1 MHGLQACAILTDE
14 SPSIMFD
21 CVTTHP
27 QKRDTVP
34 GSFPWNKIAFAATLL
49 LCLGCAGPPLANR
62 PVQTEPSWFV
72 RLDSY
77 QESSPSSDHLY
88 DHPATWTTEELS
100 AILSRLLLEE
110 QRGILDT
117 AKPPRTVFSQGDINR
132 LAPAIQNAFRMAR
145 PPEWLSFYLTEPA
158 VKAITITSG
167 GLFIK
172 NGRLHIILANH
183 QEPGSAEDHDV
194 KMVLANPLRSMR
206 GTRGSLQ
213 FESPRFAMGTEPNW
227 SGGHAAS
234 ASELVLDHQA
244 FLAFLRLP
252 VAPIPQPAPLMP
264 KAPQTENTPLS
275 STVTSK
281 KEPSQ
286 KDPLLTL
293 QEEVDRLK
301 QKIDDQEREI
311 AKLKQSAGQPLPP
324 RARPTKPKTRP

>member
-1 MHGLQACAILTDE
+1 
-14 SPSIMFD
+14 MFD
-21 CVTTHP
+21 CVATELHACAVTAHL
-27 QKRDTVP
+27 QERDTVSR
-34 GSFPWNKIAFAATLL
+34 SFLWNKIALAATLL

-100 AILSRLLLEE
+100 VILSRLLLEE

-117 AKPPRTVFSQGDINR
+117 ARPPRPVFSQEDINR
-132 LAPAIQNAFRMAR
+132 LAPAIQNAFRTAR
-145 PPEWLSFYLTEPA
+145 PPEWLSFHLTEPSA
-158 VKAITITSG
+158 KAITITSG

-183 QEPGSAEDHDV
+183 QEQGSAEDPEIKLV
-194 KMVLANPLRSMR
+194 SANPLRSMR
-206 GTRGSLQ
+206 GTRGTLQ
-213 FESPRFAMGTEPNW
+213 FESPRFVMGTEPNW

-252 VAPIPQPAPLMP
+252 VATLPQPTASMP
-264 KAPQTENTPLS
+264 KAPQSENTPLS
-275 STVTSK
+275 NTVTSK

-293 QEEVDRLK
+293 QEEVHRLK
-301 QKIDDQEREI
+301 RKIEELEGEI

-324 RARPTKPKTRP
+324 RPRPTKPSLRP

>member
-1 MHGLQACAILTDE
+1 M
-14 SPSIMFD
+14 
-21 CVTTHP
+21 
-27 QKRDTVP
+27 P
-34 GSFPWNKIAFAATLL
+34 GSFPWSKIALAATLL
-49 LCLGCAGPPLANR
+49 LCLGCAGPPIISR

-77 QESSPSSDHLY
+77 QETSPSSDHRY

-117 AKPPRTVFSQGDINR
+117 AKPPRPVFSQEDINR
-132 LAPAIQNAFRMAR
+132 LAPAIQNAFRTAR
-145 PPEWLSFYLTEPA
+145 PHEWLSFHLTEPSGNA
-158 VKAITITSG
+158 ITSG

-183 QEPGSAEDHDV
+183 QEPGSAENPDV
-194 KMVLANPLRSMR
+194 KMVSANPLRSMR

-213 FESPRFAMGTEPNW
+213 FESPRFTMGTEPNW

-252 VAPIPQPAPLMP
+252 IASPPQPTASMP
-264 KAPQTENTPLS
+264 KAPQSENASPS
-275 STVTSK
+275 NTVTSK

-293 QEEVDRLK
+293 QKEVDRLK
-301 QKIDDQEREI
+301 QKIEDQEREI

-324 RARPTKPKTRP
+324 RTRPTKPKTRP

>member
-1 MHGLQACAILTDE
+1 M
-14 SPSIMFD
+14 S
-21 CVTTHP
+21 
-27 QKRDTVP
+27 
-34 GSFPWNKIAFAATLL
+34 GSFFWNKIALAATLL
-49 LCLGCAGPPLANR
+49 LCLGCTAPPLASR

-77 QESSPSSDHLY
+77 QEASPSSDRLY

-117 AKPPRTVFSQGDINR
+117 ARPPRPVFSQEEINR
-132 LAPAIQNAFRMAR
+132 LAPAIQNAFRAAR
-145 PPEWLSFYLTEPA
+145 PPEWLSFHLTEPSA
-158 VKAITITSG
+158 KAITITSG

-172 NGRLHIILANH
+172 NGRLHIVLANH
-183 QEPGSAEDHDV
+183 QEPGSAEDPEM
-194 KMVLANPLRSMR
+194 KMISANPLHSMR
-206 GTRGSLQ
+206 GTRGTLQ
-213 FESPRFAMGTEPNW
+213 FESPRFVMGTEPNW
-227 SGGHAAS
+227 SGGHAAP
-234 ASELVLDHQA
+234 ASELVLEHRA

-252 VAPIPQPAPLMP
+252 AANHPQPAASIP
-264 KAPQTENTPLS
+264 KAPQSETTPPS

-281 KEPSQ
+281 KEPNQ

-301 QKIDDQEREI
+301 RKVEEQELEI

-324 RARPTKPKTRP
+324 RPRPTKPSLRP

>member
-1 MHGLQACAILTDE
+1 MPGL
-14 SPSIMFD
+14 
-21 CVTTHP
+21 
-27 QKRDTVP
+27 
-34 GSFPWNKIAFAATLL
+34 FPWNKIALAATLL
-49 LCLGCAGPPLANR
+49 LCLGCAGPPLVNR

-77 QESSPSSDHLY
+77 QESSPSSDRLY

-117 AKPPRTVFSQGDINR
+117 AKPPRPVFSQEEINH
-132 LAPAIQNAFRMAR
+132 LAPAIQNAFRTAR
-145 PPEWLSFYLTEPA
+145 PHEWLSFHLTEPFGNA
-158 VKAITITSG
+158 ITSG

-183 QEPGSAEDHDV
+183 QEPGSAEDRDV
-194 KMVLANPLRSMR
+194 KMVSANPLRSMR

-234 ASELVLDHQA
+234 ASELILDHRA

-252 VAPIPQPAPLMP
+252 VAAYPQPAPLMP
-264 KAPQTENTPLS
+264 KAPQSETTPPS

-281 KEPSQ
+281 KEPNQ

-293 QEEVDRLK
+293 QEEIDRLK
-301 QKIDDQEREI
+301 QKIEEQEREI
-311 AKLKQSAGQPLPP
+311 AKLKQSKRQPLPP